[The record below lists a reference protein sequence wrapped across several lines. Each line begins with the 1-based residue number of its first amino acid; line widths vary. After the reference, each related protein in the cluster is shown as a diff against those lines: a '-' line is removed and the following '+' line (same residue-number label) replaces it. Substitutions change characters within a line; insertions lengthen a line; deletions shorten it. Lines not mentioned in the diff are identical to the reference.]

1 MRRLAILSTAN
12 RGPAAR
18 CLLGTIAVAAALAI
32 APAPAFGGDDDPG
45 ALPRGAV
52 SVVEVSG
59 LLDPVLADFVED
71 AIDDVNA
78 NGDLALVLQLNS
90 RSSVISDDRLL
101 DLAERVSSSPVPV
114 TVWVGP
120 SGSRA
125 TGKVAQ
131 LASVAAK
138 IGVAPGAR
146 LGDTGELLIQPKLW
160 DDENALVMRD
170 RTLNWEQV
178 IDRGVVACERQA
190 LDELGRTL
198 DEDQQRLR
206 CAAPTVGDFVVDLD
220 EFGFE
225 ARQIDEADEI
235 RLEPITQ
242 VRFEG
247 LDLLSQ
253 LMHTV
258 ASPPIA
264 YLLFAAGA
272 ALLVFELYTAG
283 VGVAGV
289 VGAGC
294 FVLACYGL
302 AVLPLN
308 TWALVLLVLA
318 MLAYAVDVQTGVPR
332 LWTAV
337 ATVLFTV
344 GTIWLYDGV
353 SMSWIPMTVGIGGM
367 VLAMAGGMPAMV
379 RTRFSTPTIGREWMV
394 GELGEAVDDVQPEG
408 VVKIRD
414 ALWRAYTNRATPI
427 TGGDRV
433 RVVAIEGLILE
444 VEPEEGGARD
454 YRSRS
459 PRD

>member
-1 MRRLAILSTAN
+1 MRRLAIRSMLT
-12 RGPAAR
+12 GVLTLAAG
-18 CLLGTIAVAAALAI
+18 LVLVASAGAAAQD
-32 APAPAFGGDDDPG
+32 GD
-45 ALPRGAV
+45 RGAV
-52 SVVEVSG
+52 TVIEVSG
-59 LLDPVLADFVED
+59 LLDPILADFIED
-71 AIDDVNA
+71 SIDSAVA

-90 RSSVISDDRLL
+90 RQAVIDDARLVE
-101 DLAERVSSSPVPV
+101 LAETMATSPVPV

-125 TGKVAQ
+125 SGKVAQ
-131 LASVAAK
+131 LASVSAR

-146 LGDTGELLIQPKLW
+146 VGATGDLLVEPTLW
-160 DDENALVMRD
+160 DAENALRMRD
-170 RTLNWEQV
+170 STLNWEQV
-178 IDRGVVACERQA
+178 IDLGVVGCEPTEV
-190 LDELGRTL
+190 DELGRTI
-198 DEDQQRLR
+198 DEAQQRLR

-225 ARQIDEADEI
+225 TRQVEEADEI
-235 RLEPITQ
+235 RLEPLTL

-258 ASPPIA
+258 ASPSLA

-272 ALLVFELYTAG
+272 ALMIFELYTAG
-283 VGVAGV
+283 IGVAGV

-294 FVLACYGL
+294 FIFACYGL

-318 MLAYAVDVQTGVPR
+318 MVAYAIDVQTGVPR
-332 LWTAV
+332 LWTV
-337 ATVLFTV
+337 IATVMFTI

-367 VLAMAGGMPAMV
+367 VLAMVAGMPAMV
-379 RTRFSTPTIGREWMV
+379 RTRFSTPTIGREWMI
-394 GELGEAVDDVQPEG
+394 GELGEAVDDVRPEG
-408 VVKIRD
+408 VVRIHD
-414 ALWRAYTNRATPI
+414 AVWKAYTNRATPI
-427 TGGDRV
+427 SEGDAV
-433 RVVAIEGLILE
+433 RVVAIEGLLLE

-454 YRSRS
+454 YRSRR
-459 PRD
+459 PPD